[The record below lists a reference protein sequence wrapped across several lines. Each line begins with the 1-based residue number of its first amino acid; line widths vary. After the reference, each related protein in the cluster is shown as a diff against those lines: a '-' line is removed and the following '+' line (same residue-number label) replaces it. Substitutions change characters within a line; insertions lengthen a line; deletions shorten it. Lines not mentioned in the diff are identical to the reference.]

1 MLEGGISDNYT
12 YYCLLA
18 SRVALQASGRGTT
31 FLELSAIAL
40 GAHPLPIPP
49 IPEQHAITEYL
60 DEHCDKLDLLIA
72 KKRGLIEKLREKRS
86 ALISQTVTRGLPP
99 EAARAAGLNPL
110 PNLKPSGVEWIG
122 DIPEHWQLLSI
133 GRIASEIQTGPFGAQ
148 LHQRDYIDDGIPL
161 INPIHLR
168 DEGIVADDQDTVSEG
183 TADRLARYQLNSGD
197 IVFARR
203 GDIGRCALVSDRE
216 SGWLCGTGS
225 MIVRLGKGD
234 PQYFAR
240 VFRSTGFAGRLELN
254 AVGTTMLNLSPAII
268 GKMTVPLPPD
278 TEQHS
283 ITAFIDLEVGKID
296 RLIQRVEQAIARL
309 SEYRT
314 ALITAAVTG
323 KIDVREAVSAGAPAA
338 LAAEG

>member
-1 MLEGGISDNYT
+1 
-12 YYCLLA
+12 
-18 SRVALQASGRGTT
+18 
-31 FLELSAIAL
+31 
-40 GAHPLPIPP
+40 
-49 IPEQHAITEYL
+49 
-60 DEHCDKLDLLIA
+60 
-72 KKRGLIEKLREKRS
+72 
-86 ALISQTVTRGLPP
+86 
-99 EAARAAGLNPL
+99 
-110 PNLKPSGVEWIG
+110 
-122 DIPEHWQLLSI
+122 
-133 GRIASEIQTGPFGAQ
+133 
-148 LHQRDYIDDGIPL
+148 
-161 INPIHLR
+161 
-168 DEGIVADDQDTVSEG
+168 
-183 TADRLARYQLNSGD
+183 
-197 IVFARR
+197 
-203 GDIGRCALVSDRE
+203 
-216 SGWLCGTGS
+216 

-323 KIDVREAVSAGAPAA
+323 KIDVREAVSAGEPAA